1 MDPLGK
7 LLRRVRR
14 RLLAVRAA
22 EAGLAGALVGAGAA
36 LVQTLLRIFWP
47 RALPAGWAEPLWPLV
62 WPAAGFAAAF
72 LARLFVGASLR
83 QAALAADR
91 AGRLKERL
99 ATALEVLDAAA
110 ESPGHALDA
119 HLLEQARSV
128 AERLAVPNS
137 SLAKS
142 LGQRGRMVLAAILVL
157 ASLSFVPSVAGP
169 PLAAPAASRA
179 ADALTRAARDER
191 IAPDLRQAVERS
203 VGRLLEAGARRRD
216 AEEATQE
223 VRQAAAQAAE
233 RRRAAG
239 EALQKIE
246 NPQVKKMVEAASAG
260 DGAGAGAAAGE
271 LANRL
276 RGEPGKPALS
286 NAEGTGMPPV
296 ERERLADALQG
307 AAPAA
312 AEANFARLAAELQ
325 AAADAVR
332 QSKGDAAETLG
343 RLAAAITEAFGDPSR
358 QGAEGVLA
366 ALEQARRALGLAE
379 VPSPAE
385 GAAVA
390 GAARPSEAQTAGASA
405 VPAEGGAGTAAG
417 LPVPPE
423 VRPEDRDVVQRYFG
437 G

>member
-1 MDPLGK
+1 
-7 LLRRVRR
+7 
-14 RLLAVRAA
+14 
-22 EAGLAGALVGAGAA
+22 
-36 LVQTLLRIFWP
+36 
-47 RALPAGWAEPLWPLV
+47 
-62 WPAAGFAAAF
+62 
-72 LARLFVGASLR
+72 
-83 QAALAADR
+83 
-91 AGRLKERL
+91 
-99 ATALEVLDAAA
+99 
-110 ESPGHALDA
+110 
-119 HLLEQARSV
+119 
-128 AERLAVPNS
+128 
-137 SLAKS
+137 
-142 LGQRGRMVLAAILVL
+142 MVLAAILVL

-179 ADALTRAARDER
+179 ADALFRAARDER
-191 IAPDLRQAVERS
+191 TAPDLRQAVERS
-203 VGRLLEAGARRRD
+203 AGRLLEAGARRRD

-246 NPQVKKMVEAASAG
+246 NPQVKKMVEAAGAG

-276 RGEPGKPALS
+276 RGEPGT
-286 NAEGTGMPPV
+286 TGMPPL
-296 ERERLADALQG
+296 ERERLADALEG

-343 RLAAAITEAFGDPSR
+343 RLAGAITEAFGDPSR
-358 QGAEGVLA
+358 QGAEVVLA
-366 ALEQARRALGLAE
+366 ALEQARRARGLAD
-379 VPSPAE
+379 PGAPGPAE

-390 GAARPSEAQTAGASA
+390 GAVRPSEAQTAGASA

-423 VRPEDRDVVQRYFG
+423 VRPEDRDAVRRYFG

>member
-1 MDPLGK
+1 MDPLEK
-7 LLRRVRR
+7 SLRRMRR
-14 RLLAVRAA
+14 RLLVVRTA

-36 LVQTLLRIFWP
+36 LVQTLLRVFWP
-47 RALPAGWAEPLWPLV
+47 HALPTGWAEPLWPLV

-110 ESPGHALDA
+110 QSPGHALDA
-119 HLLEQARSV
+119 QLLEQARSV

-137 SLAKS
+137 SLARS

-233 RRRAAG
+233 RRRSAG
-239 EALQKIE
+239 EALRKIE
-246 NPQVKKMVEAASAG
+246 NPQVKKMAEAAGAG

-276 RGEPGKPALS
+276 RGEPGT
-286 NAEGTGMPPV
+286 TGMPPV
-296 ERERLADALQG
+296 ERERLADALEG

-312 AEANFARLAAELQ
+312 AEANLVRLAAELQ

-332 QSKGDAAETLG
+332 QREGDAAETLG
-343 RLAAAITEAFGDPSR
+343 RLAGAITEAFGDPSR
-358 QGAEGVLA
+358 QGAEVVLA

-379 VPSPAE
+379 APSPAE

-390 GAARPSEAQTAGASA
+390 GAVRPSEAPAAGASA
-405 VPAEGGAGTAAG
+405 APAEGGAGAAAG

>member
-1 MDPLGK
+1 MDPLEK
-7 LLRRVRR
+7 SLRRVRR

-72 LARLFVGASLR
+72 LAQLFVGASLR
-83 QAALAADR
+83 EAALAADR

-179 ADALTRAARDER
+179 ADALFRAARDER

-203 VGRLLEAGARRRD
+203 AGRLLEAGARRRD

-246 NPQVKKMVEAASAG
+246 NPQVKKMVEAAGAG

-276 RGEPGKPALS
+276 RGEPGT
-286 NAEGTGMPPV
+286 TGMPPV

-343 RLAAAITEAFGDPSR
+343 RLAGAITEAFGDPSR
-358 QGAEGVLA
+358 QGAEVVLA

-379 VPSPAE
+379 APSPAE

-390 GAARPSEAQTAGASA
+390 GAARPSEAQATGSSA
-405 VPAEGGAGTAAG
+405 VPAEGGAGAAAG

>member
-1 MDPLGK
+1 MDPLEK
-7 LLRRVRR
+7 SLRRVRR
-14 RLLAVRAA
+14 RLLVVRAA

-36 LVQTLLRIFWP
+36 LVQTLLRVFWP
-47 RALPAGWAEPLWPLV
+47 HALPAGWAEPVWPLV
-62 WPAAGFAAAF
+62 WLAAGFAAAF
-72 LARLFVGASLR
+72 LVRLFVGVSLR

-119 HLLEQARSV
+119 QLLEQARSV
-128 AERLAVPNS
+128 AERLSIPNS
-137 SLAKS
+137 SLARS
-142 LGQRGRMVLAAILVL
+142 LGRRGRLVLAAILVL

-233 RRRAAG
+233 RHRAAG
-239 EALQKIE
+239 EALRKIE
-246 NPQVKKMVEAASAG
+246 GPQVKKMVEAAGAG

-271 LANRL
+271 LADRL
-276 RGEPGKPALS
+276 RGEPGT
-286 NAEGTGMPPV
+286 TGMPPV
-296 ERERLADALQG
+296 VRERLADALEG

-312 AEANFARLAAELQ
+312 AEANLVRLAAELQ

-332 QSKGDAAETLG
+332 QREGDAAGALR
-343 RLAAAITEAFGDPSR
+343 RLAGAMTEALGDPSR
-358 QGAEGVLA
+358 QGAEVVLA
-366 ALEQARRALGLAE
+366 ALDQARRALGLAE
-379 VPSPAE
+379 APAPAE

-390 GAARPSEAQTAGASA
+390 GAARPSEAPAAGAFA
-405 VPAEGGAGTAAG
+405 VPAEGGAGAAAG

-423 VRPEDRDVVQRYFG
+423 VRPEDRDIVQRYFG

>member
-1 MDPLGK
+1 MDPLK
-7 LLRRVRR
+7 KSLRRVRR
-14 RLLAVRAA
+14 RLLVVRAA

-47 RALPAGWAEPLWPLV
+47 HALPAGWVEPVWPLI

-72 LARLFVGASLR
+72 LVRLLVGASLR

-110 ESPGHALDA
+110 QSPGHALDA
-119 HLLEQARSV
+119 QLLEQARSA
-128 AERLAVPNS
+128 AERLSIPNS
-137 SLAKS
+137 SLARS
-142 LGQRGRMVLAAILVL
+142 LGRRGRMVLAAILVL

-246 NPQVKKMVEAASAG
+246 NPQVKKMVEAAGAG

-276 RGEPGKPALS
+276 RGEPGT
-286 NAEGTGMPPV
+286 TGMPPV
-296 ERERLADALQG
+296 ERECLADALEG

-312 AEANFARLAAELQ
+312 AAANFARLAAELQ

-343 RLAAAITEAFGDPSR
+343 RLAAAITEALGDPSR
-358 QGAEGVLA
+358 QGAEVVLA

-379 VPSPAE
+379 APAPAE

-390 GAARPSEAQTAGASA
+390 GAARPSEAPAAGSSA
-405 VPAEGGAGTAAG
+405 VPAEVGAGAAAG

>member
-1 MDPLGK
+1 MDPLEK
-7 LLRRVRR
+7 SLRRVRR

-36 LVQTLLRIFWP
+36 LIQTLFRIFWP

-72 LARLFVGASLR
+72 LARLFAGASLR
-83 QAALAADR
+83 QTALAADR

-119 HLLEQARSV
+119 QLLEQARSV

-137 SLAKS
+137 SLARS

-179 ADALTRAARDER
+179 ADALFRAARDER

-246 NPQVKKMVEAASAG
+246 NPQVKKMVEAAGAG

-276 RGEPGKPALS
+276 RGEPGTA
-286 NAEGTGMPPV
+286 GMPPL

-343 RLAAAITEAFGDPSR
+343 RLAGAITEAFGDPSR
-358 QGAEGVLA
+358 QGAEVVLA

-379 VPSPAE
+379 APSPAE

-390 GAARPSEAQTAGASA
+390 GAARPSEAPAAGAFA
-405 VPAEGGAGTAAG
+405 VPAEGGTAAG

>member
-1 MDPLGK
+1 MDPLKK

-14 RLLAVRAA
+14 RLLVVRAA

-36 LVQTLLRIFWP
+36 LIQTLFRIFWP
-47 RALPAGWAEPLWPLV
+47 RALPAGLAEPLWPLV
-62 WPAAGFAAAF
+62 WPAAGFAVAF
-72 LARLFVGASLR
+72 LARLFAGASLR
-83 QAALAADR
+83 QTALAADR

-110 ESPGHALDA
+110 ESPGRALDA
-119 HLLEQARSV
+119 QLLEQARSV

-142 LGQRGRMVLAAILVL
+142 LGRRGRLVLAALLVL
-157 ASLSFVPSVAGP
+157 VSLSFVPSVAGP
-169 PLAAPAASRA
+169 PLEAPAASRA
-179 ADALTRAARDER
+179 ADALFRAARDER

-239 EALQKIE
+239 EALRKIE
-246 NPQVKKMVEAASAG
+246 NLQVKKMVEAAGAG
-260 DGAGAGAAAGE
+260 DGAGTGAAAGE

-276 RGEPGKPALS
+276 REEPGKPALS
-286 NAEGTGMPPV
+286 NAEGTGMAPV
-296 ERERLADALQG
+296 ERERLADALEG

-343 RLAAAITEAFGDPSR
+343 RLADAITEAFGDPSR
-358 QGAEGVLA
+358 QGAEVVLA

-379 VPSPAE
+379 APSPAE
-385 GAAVA
+385 GAATA
-390 GAARPSEAQTAGASA
+390 GAVRPSEAQAEGASA
-405 VPAEGGAGTAAG
+405 VPAEGSAGAAAG